1 MMELSDDGGG
11 DSEVTMSSL
20 LGQSQLKPKLDDIFA
35 EVEKN
40 LPSIDFDLSDVSSDN
55 EEPIIFHRNLKSSI
69 FDDDKDLDTSLDD
82 PDIISLSGVSF
93 EPADL
98 TDIYDND
105 LAFQLQQGAVMKSSP
120 KPVSTKTVSSWTEI
134 VMEAENR
141 PEVTPPDKQEV
152 TSHDVG
158 CGPDNGEGLNLNE
171 ALKNMENELLN
182 NQMQDSYEKHEREST
197 AETEKKKS
205 STWEAIDVGD
215 KKMNSMLRKEVRRDE
230 ERELAHSILSP
241 RAPTLVPPGFDP
253 SNIDTL
259 LNQLNEDNQFAPPI
273 NRSNQQ
279 RLEALYASGEGNQ
292 IENNEQNQNL
302 SLIQRLA
309 LISTRVSGED
319 LTDVCPMTGVKQQ
332 QIIEEAPQVIN
343 KWKPIPQSQPE
354 PEKKQTSSCGTN
366 TSDMPVRI
374 ITPTVR
380 PVTKPT
386 VVKKEPP
393 KSSTVFIDLRD
404 FEKTRQEQ
412 QQSIERVQRILHLS
426 GDRDSSD
433 DSDDEVDTWQKQRQ
447 KMKESL
453 KSKGLQAEALPS
465 KPTPHGPIKKPQ
477 RVLNLDHVIDSR
489 ARTAPQVVIET
500 EQLSEEDMEA
510 KLRAEQEEKEKHRKV
525 EEARKRREQREA
537 ERQARIRLSKRL
549 EALRP
554 SAAVSGKQ
562 DSAEGTPVVFDIEA
576 SYEPAP
582 RTLPP
587 TLGQDHK
594 CLLLTIHL
602 SSNGEIILH
611 RGKSRS
617 ADTGVGLSASYTV
630 LLSWLLSLVPHD
642 FTFLQK
648 EEEDNTPLPFYILGL
663 QQECMDEQ
671 LCLQVAVAAPR
682 DYDKQMN
689 LKTKKSKVKD
699 EMKGCTAFQHF
710 ITKFLSTNT
719 LHSVCPWLV
728 DMVSVEVPCSQ
739 VDNTTEKPTYVY
751 RPPLPNITTKPLSTF
766 IQVNPDQQAA
776 QKVFNSS
783 VGFFWQTIDS
793 EEAFCDQN
801 VGEVNYDTQVT
812 MSLIYRK
819 IFYDPRAMMGICN
832 RILQEGLDLAG
843 VRLLYPTSELISL
856 ASGPSVSND
865 NSQTDVLNSIGP
877 VLAISLRGTFARSIW
892 LDAVGPSDPVLARR
906 TDPNSLCALFGGE
919 SRDECLLFCPRN
931 ASRVQTELSRW
942 FGGRVPPGGS
952 VDVGT
957 PYTRR
962 DTYRSGS
969 PKGRKGRKSSLSDT
983 KDNDINATIH
993 RPPAALTATTKN
1005 DIFLVLSPHVPPK
1018 CMGIVLSTCQRRGY
1032 QIRGVR
1038 RSKLNT
1044 KKANLLGI
1052 SGETVPTFCPGA
1064 LHNDVVTDQCK
1075 HIESVYP
1082 CTLILLQKENASHGV
1097 ASLIEAC
1104 MVQLTLQGVMGTIQQ
1119 QASIYLSSKHMFH
1132 AARYSDSLLSQL
1144 GGDFSKCFDFDVQV
1158 NPSCILPKLYT
1169 NPEVE
1174 QIVVLLLLGNQILK
1188 SCGLFIGKLLHM
1200 VPYSKTVTVLP
1211 LKEGFELLGIKWVPS
1226 LSISQAKDVT
1236 PYEVGDRGW
1245 KENLHTLTTEP
1256 ALVLVLRGINA
1267 FKRMEQVI
1275 PRPDPKSG
1283 HMDYL
1288 MSRTAEEAYS
1298 FTRAFYTD
1306 KELYGDPHSRPLL
1319 PYLPLSKVVHTQA
1332 SNDSIITRSEAL
1344 KESIFHVM
1352 TAGPQ
1357 LITTHLIIKPRAV
1370 KRHLPKIVKKIIQEG
1385 FRVIAMKFQILLD
1398 EDIHYILKTDEN
1410 LDSEIADKT
1419 VDYLKSGPSLC
1430 LVLQRENAVKK
1441 LIDLL
1446 GPSDPSSA
1454 RRQSQFL
1461 WRGTFGVDTVNNA
1474 FHGSMNYI
1482 KALEDQK
1489 TFFPDGLCCKS
1500 SEYLV
1505 SEQIFCPA
1513 EDSILDIKYQM
1524 NREIVV
1530 HDPSEHPD
1538 CPDYILM
1545 ETTCLVF
1552 KPPLITFK
1560 RDGTYGYADL
1570 IEGLVTHGFEIY
1582 GCRMVWFT
1590 QEQAEHFLHVID
1602 AGSFK
1607 QVPLLISGPC
1617 IVLGLQRDN
1626 AILAFDS
1633 IMGSDYGA
1641 ESLIGKYGEMIFRP
1655 ADTKQA
1661 HKMLMFFFDKLI
1673 PGGQCEILSKH
1684 HST

>member
-120 KPVSTKTVSSWTEI
+120 KPVPTKTVSSWTEI

-141 PEVTPPDKQEV
+141 PEVTQFDLFQVSSDNEEPIKQEV

-259 LNQLNEDNQFAPPI
+259 LNQLNEDNQFAPPV

-343 KWKPIPQSQPE
+343 KWKPIPPSQPGICQE
-354 PEKKQTSSCGTN
+354 RT
-366 TSDMPVRI
+366 
-374 ITPTVR
+374 
-380 PVTKPT
+380 
-386 VVKKEPP
+386 P

-412 QQSIERVQRILHLS
+412 QQSIERVQRILHVS

-465 KPTPHGPIKKPQ
+465 KPTPHG
-477 RVLNLDHVIDSR
+477 L
-489 ARTAPQVVIET
+489 ET

-510 KLRAEQEEKEKHRKV
+510 KLRAEQEEKEKQRKV
-525 EEARKRREQREA
+525 EEARYILLSEVIKNAENREIQKE
-537 ERQARIRLSKRL
+537 KF
-549 EALRP
+549 
-554 SAAVSGKQ
+554 Q
-562 DSAEGTPVVFDIEA
+562 DKEA

-648 EEEDNTPLPFYILGL
+648 EEEDNTPLPFYVLGL

-1319 PYLPLSKVVHTQA
+1319 PYLPLSKVVHTQT
-1332 SNDSIITRSEAL
+1332 SHDSIIIRSEAL

-1441 LIDLL
+1441 LLDLL

-1500 SEYLV
+1500 TEYLD
-1505 SEQIFCPA
+1505 SEQILCPA

-1530 HDPSEHPD
+1530 HDPQNIQVGNPHQQSILYSQYD

-1590 QEQAEHFLHVID
+1590 QDQAEHFLHVID

-1607 QVPLLISGPC
+1607 QVFLI
-1617 IVLGLQRDN
+1617 
-1626 AILAFDS
+1626 
-1633 IMGSDYGA
+1633 DYGA